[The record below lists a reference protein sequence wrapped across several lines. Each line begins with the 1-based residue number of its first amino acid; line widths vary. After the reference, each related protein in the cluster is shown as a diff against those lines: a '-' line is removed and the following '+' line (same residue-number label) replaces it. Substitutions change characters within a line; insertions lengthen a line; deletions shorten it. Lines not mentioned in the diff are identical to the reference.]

1 MSGLSKEDL
10 MKGLEEI
17 FPDCPSSAFDVKHH
31 VCVPR
36 KLTQKQRNDI
46 VLRYSTNQI
55 RSKTDAQREKEYMS
69 GLSKY

>member
-31 VCVPR
+31 VRVPR
-36 KLTQKQRNDI
+36 NMTQKEKNDI
-46 VLRYSTNQI
+46 EVLRSTNQI

-69 GLSKY
+69 GLSQY